1 MCFSWNFCAPG
12 DSNSCLLG
20 VHRGLGKTIQTIAL
34 IAALLQR
41 NDVGLG
47 DGKVAAAAHS
57 EGVILLKKVFLILC
71 PTSVIQNWEQEF
83 QAWGNFKIGI
93 FHGVNRDTVLS
104 KIEANDL
111 EVLALPFESTCNLF
125 LCILLPR
132 TYMLFYLD
140 FLEMTFGF
148 LMETGGADKS

>member
-1 MCFSWNFCAPG
+1 MW
-12 DSNSCLLG
+12 G

-41 NDVGLG
+41 NDEILCH
-47 DGKVAAAAHS
+47 GKVAAAAHP
-57 EGVILLKKVFLILC
+57 EGVMPLKKVFLILC

-93 FHGVNRDTVLS
+93 FHGANRDTVLS

-111 EVLALPFESTCNLF
+111 EVLALLLESICKYFMYIVVKNL
-125 LCILLPR
+125 
-132 TYMLFYLD
+132 Y
-140 FLEMTFGF
+140 GF
-148 LMETGGADKS
+148 LS

>member
-1 MCFSWNFCAPG
+1 M
-12 DSNSCLLG
+12 G

-41 NDVGLG
+41 NDEMCH
-47 DGKVAAAAHS
+47 GKVAAAAHS
-57 EGVILLKKVFLILC
+57 EGVMPLKKVFLILC

-111 EVLALPFESTCNLF
+111 EVLALLLESICNL
-125 LCILLPR
+125 L
-132 TYMLFYLD
+132 
-140 FLEMTFGF
+140 
-148 LMETGGADKS
+148 

>member
-1 MCFSWNFCAPG
+1 M
-12 DSNSCLLG
+12 LG

-41 NDVGLG
+41 SDEILCH
-47 DGKVAAAAHS
+47 GKVTAAAHS
-57 EGVILLKKVFLILC
+57 EGVMPLKKVFLILC

-93 FHGVNRDTVLS
+93 FHGANRDTVLS
-104 KIEANDL
+104 KIEANHL
-111 EVLALPFESTCNLF
+111 EVLALLLESICNL
-125 LCILLPR
+125 LCILLSR
-132 TYMLFYLD
+132 TCMVFYLD
-140 FLEMTFGF
+140 FLEMTSGF